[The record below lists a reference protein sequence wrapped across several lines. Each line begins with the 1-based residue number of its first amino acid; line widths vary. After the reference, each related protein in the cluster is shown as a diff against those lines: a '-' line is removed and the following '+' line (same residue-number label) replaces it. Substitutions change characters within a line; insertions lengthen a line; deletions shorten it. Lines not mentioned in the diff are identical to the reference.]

1 MKITLANPEAKI
13 DIEECHLN
21 FFARMIADKVYQHKQ
36 SLSPEALAEWE
47 RKAEELRMAGTGA

>member
-1 MKITLANPEAKI
+1 MKITIANPEAKI

-21 FFARMIADKVYQHKQ
+21 FFARMIADKVYKHKQ

-47 RKAEELRMAGTGA
+47 RKAEELRMAGAEA